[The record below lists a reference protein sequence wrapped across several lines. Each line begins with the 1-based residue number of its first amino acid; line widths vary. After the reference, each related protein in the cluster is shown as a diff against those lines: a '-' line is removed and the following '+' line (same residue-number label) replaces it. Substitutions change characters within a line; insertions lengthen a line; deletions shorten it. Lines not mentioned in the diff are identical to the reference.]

1 MATSS
6 FNFVDPAFA
15 SCDPIRQT
23 DDAQKDRGHSG
34 KTCWARCP
42 QCGPYRRGVP

>member
-1 MATSS
+1 MPAQASLTATGS

-23 DDAQKDRGHSG
+23 MR
-34 KTCWARCP
+34 
-42 QCGPYRRGVP
+42 